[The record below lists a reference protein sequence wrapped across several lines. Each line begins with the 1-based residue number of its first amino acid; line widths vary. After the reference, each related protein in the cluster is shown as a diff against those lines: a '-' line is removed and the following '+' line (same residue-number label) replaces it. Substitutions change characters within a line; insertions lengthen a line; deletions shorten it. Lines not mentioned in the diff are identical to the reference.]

1 MLDESAA
8 QSQCSADRHLPLDP
22 LYGFER
28 SVPAPLELAGD
39 KTICRIDSID
49 NMRSSIVLGATS
61 STRTATTS
69 QLRSLLSIARLNN
82 ARSRLHPFICTLV
95 RTDQTWLGRNG
106 GLAPTSLPCSTVS
119 GVQACPQQAFQTQPE
134 TL

>member
-8 QSQCSADRHLPLDP
+8 RSQCRADRHLPLDP

-49 NMRSSIVLGATS
+49 KMRSSIVLGATS

-69 QLRSLLSIARLNN
+69 PPRSLLSIARLNN
-82 ARSRLHPFICTLV
+82 ARSRLHPFICTVLRPNV
-95 RTDQTWLGRNG
+95 ARPQRRLGADEFALFHGERRA
-106 GLAPTSLPCSTVS
+106 GLSAT
-119 GVQACPQQAFQTQPE
+119 GA
-134 TL
+134 